1 MDIGYEK
8 EPFETLKIKRSIAKK
23 FRQFSK
29 KMFASQSMTLLIMLD
44 FFESNQLSPKE
55 SIGPHVRTLESLIK
69 RRNNAIIA
77 ILKVMEK
84 NQTKPTVAMMHALFE
99 GGEKEEKKPT
109 LVERKNTSLTL
120 EEEIEKWKNNEH
132 IPNSNK

>member
-1 MDIGYEK
+1 MDLGYEK
-8 EPFETLKIKRSIAKK
+8 EKFETIKIKRSIAKR
-23 FRQFSK
+23 FRQFSR
-29 KMFASQSMTLLIMLD
+29 KMSASQSMTLLLMLD
-44 FFESNQLSPKE
+44 FFENNKLSPKE

-99 GGEKEEKKPT
+99 GGEPEDKKPT
-109 LVERKNTSLTL
+109 LIERKNTSMTL
-120 EEEIEKWKNNEH
+120 EEELEKWRKGNNRSADE
-132 IPNSNK
+132 